1 MAERVKARSLRK
13 NTVPFSG
20 EKKKQNKWRVN
31 RPCRL
36 ERRLA
41 KIRAMGPAEAGREE
55 TAEEFFPLRQQVL
68 RRIFTA
74 HRRIASKPSK
84 ACLAQ
89 CSSRHETRVRKSLR
103 KLTRNTSTFQP
114 T

>member
-1 MAERVKARSLRK
+1 MKPRLNSLRK
-13 NTVPFSG
+13 NIVRFSG
-20 EKKKQNKWRVN
+20 EKKKQNKWRLN
-31 RPCRL
+31 RPCGL

-74 HRRIASKPSK
+74 RRRIA
-84 ACLAQ
+84 
-89 CSSRHETRVRKSLR
+89 
-103 KLTRNTSTFQP
+103 
-114 T
+114 

>member
-1 MAERVKARSLRK
+1 MGNRRSKPATAGRPKPSSLRK
-13 NTVPFSG
+13 NPVRFSG
-20 EKKKQNKWRVN
+20 EKKKQNKWRLN
-31 RPCRL
+31 RPYGL

-74 HRRIASKPSK
+74 PRPTASKPNK
-84 ACLAQ
+84 AC
-89 CSSRHETRVRKSLR
+89 SVRC
-103 KLTRNTSTFQP
+103 
-114 T
+114 